1 MVICYKGEIYSTQ
14 SKCSHFGFN
23 LAKGLLIGDKIICPL
38 HNAGFK
44 ITTGQEE
51 QGPVFG
57 GLKTFKVERKD
68 GKIIVKVPQE
78 GWAALPEARESPIK
92 EFNKNKKIVIVGG
105 GAAALSAIDSLRQTG
120 YDGLITVISKESYL
134 PYDRT
139 LLSKGSDATKY
150 PGPIRDQQWYERN
163 GVEFVGETSVVGID
177 YAHKQVKTSNLPVH
191 YDKLLIATGSANRV
205 PPIKGLDQVKYF
217 GLRGVDDY
225 KKINE
230 AIREKGAKNITIIGA
245 GFIGMELASA
255 IKMALKDQ
263 VNITILE
270 ATDAPLKNVLGEKVG
285 RVLQTLSEKNGIKI
299 HTSALI
305 KEIASENN
313 SPKEVILE
321 GSTVPTDVL
330 IMATGVRP
338 AVEFAPELLDK
349 ETSGIKTN
357 VYLQVDHKD
366 AKDVYAAGDV
376 ASYPYWYNGKRV
388 RI

>member
-1 MVICYKGEIYSTQ
+1 M
-14 SKCSHFGFN
+14 
-23 LAKGLLIGDKIICPL
+23 
-38 HNAGFK
+38 
-44 ITTGQEE
+44 
-51 QGPVFG
+51 
-57 GLKTFKVERKD
+57 
-68 GKIIVKVPQE
+68 
-78 GWAALPEARESPIK
+78 
-92 EFNKNKKIVIVGG
+92 
-105 GAAALSAIDSLRQTG
+105 
-120 YDGLITVISKESYL
+120 
-134 PYDRT
+134 
-139 LLSKGSDATKY
+139 
-150 PGPIRDQQWYERN
+150 
-163 GVEFVGETSVVGID
+163 
-177 YAHKQVKTSNLPVH
+177 
-191 YDKLLIATGSANRV
+191 IATGSANRV

-285 RVLQTLSEKNGIKI
+285 KVLQTLSENNGIKI

-305 KEIASENN
+305 KEIASENH
-313 SPKEVILE
+313 SPKEVVLE

>member
-1 MVICYKGEIYSTQ
+1 M
-14 SKCSHFGFN
+14 
-23 LAKGLLIGDKIICPL
+23 
-38 HNAGFK
+38 
-44 ITTGQEE
+44 
-51 QGPVFG
+51 
-57 GLKTFKVERKD
+57 
-68 GKIIVKVPQE
+68 
-78 GWAALPEARESPIK
+78 
-92 EFNKNKKIVIVGG
+92 
-105 GAAALSAIDSLRQTG
+105 SAIDSLRQTG

-217 GLRGVDDY
+217 GLRSVDDY

-305 KEIASENN
+305 KEIASENH
-313 SPKEVILE
+313 SPKEVVLE

-357 VYLQVDHKD
+357 VYLQVDYKD